1 MKITTN
7 TRFEPVREI
16 APADVLAFF
25 LDRAENRGGDS
36 KGRRR
41 ERAEALE
48 GVVSRLFT
56 ELVRNGALRPGQ
68 VAAVFDYDI
77 DAENE

>member
-7 TRFEPVREI
+7 TKLEPERVVT
-16 APADVLAFF
+16 ADGVLQFF

-41 ERAEALE
+41 ERVEALE
-48 GVVSRLFT
+48 GVISRLFVC
-56 ELVRNGALRPGQ
+56 LVDDGVLSPRQ
-68 VAAVFDYDI
+68 VEAIFDYDVS
-77 DAENE
+77 AED

>member
-1 MKITTN
+1 MRITTN
-7 TRFEPVREI
+7 TKFEDIREI
-16 APADVLAFF
+16 TPGEIMAFF

-48 GVVSRLFT
+48 GVVSRLLA
-56 ELVRNGALRPGQ
+56 ELIAGGVLKPSQ
-68 VAAVFDYDI
+68 VEHIFDYDVS
-77 DAENE
+77 AEH

>member
-7 TRFEPVREI
+7 TKFEKEREI
-16 APADVLAFF
+16 TPDALLAFF

-48 GVVSRLFT
+48 GVVSRLLT
-56 ELVRNGALRPGQ
+56 RLIVNGSLNAGQ
-68 VAAVFDYDI
+68 VSAIFDYDVN
-77 DAENE
+77 AED

>member
-7 TRFEPVREI
+7 TTFEKPNEVT
-16 APADVLAFF
+16 PAGVLQFF

-41 ERAEALE
+41 ERAAALE
-48 GVVSRLFT
+48 GVVSRMFA
-56 ELVRNGALRPGQ
+56 ELVASGALRARH
-68 VAAVFDYDI
+68 VECIFDYDVS
-77 DAENE
+77 AED